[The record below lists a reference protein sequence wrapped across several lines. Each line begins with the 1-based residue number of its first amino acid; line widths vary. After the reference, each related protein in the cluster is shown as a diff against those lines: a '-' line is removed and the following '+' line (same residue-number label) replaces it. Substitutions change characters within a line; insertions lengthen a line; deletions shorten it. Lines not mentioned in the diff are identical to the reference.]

1 MDSADTAKIKERII
15 DILDKLFSDV
25 GIDKDS
31 ETSTDTKMAA
41 AALDK
46 KNNGHCN
53 KT

>member
-1 MDSADTAKIKERII
+1 MNFYKDNNTQPSTAII
-15 DILDKLFSDV
+15 THISCSGLS
-25 GIDKDS
+25 GS
-31 ETSTDTKMAA
+31 CETSTDTKMAA